1 MAVGAPVRHSV
12 GGLQRHRLQQVFRRG
27 RNEEHD
33 VKVLTNGLEAAISP
47 RKDRA
52 VRLALATVDGAEAAE
67 LVLASLAAQLAERG
81 VAVFLVDLSQAGHL
95 ERSVER
101 VLDSRRPELSSAAV
115 PLVFRPD
122 GVPSLAKGPIGVTKG
137 TTSDLPKGDPRRSAW
152 DSADVILTLAEV
164 DPAVGVDHL
173 RSWTGRVVLLV
184 TAGRSSAERLRTTSE
199 LIRSA
204 GMQLLFAM
212 IVGADGS
219 DESSGRPEKLGDQS
233 GDLW

>member
-1 MAVGAPVRHSV
+1 
-12 GGLQRHRLQQVFRRG
+12 
-27 RNEEHD
+27 
-33 VKVLTNGLEAAISP
+33 
-47 RKDRA
+47 
-52 VRLALATVDGAEAAE
+52 
-67 LVLASLAAQLAERG
+67 
-81 VAVFLVDLSQAGHL
+81 
-95 ERSVER
+95 
-101 VLDSRRPELSSAAV
+101 
-115 PLVFRPD
+115 
-122 GVPSLAKGPIGVTKG
+122 
-137 TTSDLPKGDPRRSAW
+137 
-152 DSADVILTLAEV
+152 LTLAEV